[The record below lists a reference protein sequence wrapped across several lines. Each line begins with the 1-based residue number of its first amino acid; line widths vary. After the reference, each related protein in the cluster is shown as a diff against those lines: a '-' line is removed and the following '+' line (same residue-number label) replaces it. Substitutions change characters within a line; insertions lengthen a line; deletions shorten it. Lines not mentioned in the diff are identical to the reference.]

1 MLEKEIIMNSPKKK
15 ILLIATG
22 GTIASKNAS
31 NGLTPMITS
40 EEIINCVPE
49 IKDFCTIDTIQL
61 FNIDSTNIYYP
72 HWLAMAQCVEAH
84 YNQYDGFV
92 ITHGTDTMAYTACAL
107 SYLIQ
112 NNQKPVVITG
122 SQKSIAAKESDARLN
137 LLDAFLYAIDERAC
151 GVHILF
157 DHKILLGTRSR
168 KVRTKSFNAFNSIDY
183 PEIGIIRNNKI
194 LLYVTEYFEHDTPVF
209 YHELNPSVFVL
220 RLTPGLTPEI
230 LRSIAPHFDAVVIE
244 SYGVGGVPNYGNAG
258 FEKAIEEFIHSG
270 KTIIMSTQVPHE
282 GSDMEVYQVGQSIKE
297 RLDLIEAYSMTT
309 EAIVTKLMWILA
321 QTKEPSEIRELF
333 YKPIM
338 HDIITF

>member
-1 MLEKEIIMNSPKKK
+1 MKQPLKK

-22 GTIASKNAS
+22 GTIASS
-31 NGLTPMITS
+31 HTEEGLTPLITS
-40 EEIINCVPE
+40 EEIIRYVPE
-49 IKDFCTIDTIQL
+49 INDFCLIDTMQL
-61 FNIDSTNIYYP
+61 FNIDSTNVNSS

-92 ITHGTDTMAYTACAL
+92 ITHGTDTMAYTAAAL

-112 NNQKPVVITG
+112 KNKKPVVITG
-122 SQKSIAAKESDARLN
+122 SQKSIAVKESDARMN
-137 LLDAFLYAIDERAC
+137 LLDAFLYATHDYAC

-168 KVRTKSFNAFNSIDY
+168 KVRTKSFNAFNSIDF

-194 LLYVTEYFEHDTPVF
+194 LIYVEEHYTEDAPVF
-209 YHELNPSVFVL
+209 YHDMNSHVFLL
-220 RLTPGLTPEI
+220 RLIPGLQPDI
-230 LRSIAPHFDAVVIE
+230 LDIIAPYYDALVIE
-244 SYGVGGVPNYGNAG
+244 SFGVGGLPNYGSIN
-258 FEKAIEEFIHSG
+258 FEHAIARFVASG
-270 KTIIMSTQVPHE
+270 KPVIMSTQVPHE

-297 RLDLIEAYSMTT
+297 RYNLMEAYSMTT

-321 QTKEPSEIRELF
+321 QTKEPSEIRKLF
-333 YKPIM
+333 YTPIM

>member
-1 MLEKEIIMNSPKKK
+1 MNQPTKR

-22 GTIASKNAS
+22 GTIASINTD
-31 NGLTPMITS
+31 NGLTPLITS
-40 EEIINCVPE
+40 EEIINYVPE
-49 IKDFCTIDTIQL
+49 IKDFCMIDTIQL

-92 ITHGTDTMAYTACAL
+92 ITHGTDTMAYTAAAL

-112 NNQKPVVITG
+112 NNKKPVVITG
-122 SQKSIAAKESDARLN
+122 SQKSIAAKESDARHN
-137 LLDAFLYAIDERAC
+137 LLDAFLYATHNFAC

-168 KVRTKSFNAFNSIDY
+168 KVRTKSFNAFNSIDF

-194 LLYVTEYFEHDTPVF
+194 LLYVQEHFEEDSPVF
-209 YHELNPSVFVL
+209 FHEMNPNVFVL
-220 RLTPGLTPEI
+220 RLTPGLSPEI
-230 LRSIAPHFDAVVIE
+230 LKAIAPHCDAVVIE
-244 SYGVGGVPNYGNAG
+244 SYGVGGVPSYGNAD
-258 FEKAIEEFIHSG
+258 FENAIETFIHSG

-282 GSDMEVYQVGQSIKE
+282 GSDMEIYQVGQSIKE

-321 QTKEPSEIRELF
+321 QTKEPSEIRKLF
-333 YKPIM
+333 YMPIM